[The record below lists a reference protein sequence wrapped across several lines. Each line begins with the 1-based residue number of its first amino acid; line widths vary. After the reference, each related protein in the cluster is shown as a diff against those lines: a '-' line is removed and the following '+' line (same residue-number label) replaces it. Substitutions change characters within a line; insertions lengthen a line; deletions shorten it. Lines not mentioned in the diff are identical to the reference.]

1 MNIGPI
7 AEKYRSRIRKWH
19 ADILLLAYRRFGF
32 AANRKNYNRV
42 FRGAVLI
49 SICLHII
56 LLFYREKP
64 LDDVEI
70 ANEQKELL
78 ALRPH
83 VFEVINARPRASLSR
98 QMVKVPKITE
108 VETEL
113 DSMPVPKIELASIEI
128 GAGESAGSSSGAGGG
143 GGGRGGGGS
152 ALSRRPEL
160 VMLVPPVYPKD
171 AEKNRIEGSVE
182 LRIHVTETGAVDQAE
197 VVTSSGVAS
206 MDEAAIRA
214 ALKTRFRAAVKDG
227 KRVPMWINYPIQFA
241 LNKR

>member
-1 MNIGPI
+1 LNIGPI
-7 AEKYRSRIRKWH
+7 LEKSVSRLGKWRIE
-19 ADILLLAYRRFGF
+19 ILLLAYRRFGF

-42 FRGAVLI
+42 FHRAVLI
-49 SICLHII
+49 SLCLHIL

-64 LDDVEI
+64 LDDVEM
-70 ANEQKELL
+70 ANEQKEML

-108 VETEL
+108 VDAVQ
-113 DSMPVPKIELASIEI
+113 DSMPVPKIELGALDI
-128 GAGESAGSSSGAGGG
+128 GVGESTGGGSGAGGG
-143 GGGRGGGGS
+143 GGGGGS
-152 ALSRRPEL
+152 GTALSRRPEL

-182 LRIHVTETGAVDQAE
+182 LRIHVTETGIVDQAE
-197 VVTSSGVAS
+197 VVTSSGVQS
-206 MDEAAIRA
+206 MDEAAIKA
-214 ALKTRFRAAVKDG
+214 ALKTRFRSAIKNG